1 MATRN
6 EEVKSLGK
14 HLKELY
20 DLIEIGKGLSTD
32 AETYLKEIIKIRTK
46 GRPGFYETKMVAD
59 YKKVLLLRGQ
69 REDMERNLLEQQCF
83 QCIHNRKRPRAVL
96 REDDWYW
103 GTKQQ
108 LRCGEIIADTL
119 GGLDPAFGV
128 LLYPAGGRTDLANP
142 NKKQFRITGKEKE
155 EIDAMLFHTA
165 THDACGYLNEYH
177 QIGPGYNYLGTMLT
191 VFPTCIPQSGRLAAL
206 MFWKRLINE
215 PDTPFEY

>member
-1 MATRN
+1 M
-6 EEVKSLGK
+6 
-14 HLKELY
+14 
-20 DLIEIGKGLSTD
+20 IEIGKGLSTD

>member
-165 THDACGYLNEYH
+165 THDACGHLNEYH

>member
-1 MATRN
+1 MHSYLSKEQRESYLRELFYSSFSDRRASVATRN

-20 DLIEIGKGLSTD
+20 NLIEIGKGLSTD

-128 LLYPAGGRTDLANP
+128 LLYPAG
-142 NKKQFRITGKEKE
+142 KYI
-155 EIDAMLFHTA
+155 
-165 THDACGYLNEYH
+165 
-177 QIGPGYNYLGTMLT
+177 
-191 VFPTCIPQSGRLAAL
+191 V
-206 MFWKRLINE
+206 
-215 PDTPFEY
+215 